1 MKNQRW
7 RCTWIRELWISANS
21 QSLDRFDNRL
31 MNRSMTNTTN
41 ACTTDLLE
49 SIILPSPNGHSIRW
63 ERCIEERREEERG
76 VCRVVEETNQ
86 TKCNWKI
93 EPCFPSTSICC
104 CSFFSYIFSIRFIWL
119 SELFYLRNAVQCVNT
134 EYKQCGRCSCFSF
147 ILHLRFFFSSASFHT
162 ERSLTS
168 FALCRTRSQYV
179 SFRTTTR
186 IQCAIYFS
194 FFFRSWSDVEWWLL
208 PRTHAAW
215 NDFTIHLFR
224 WLQYSHVWVCLSV
237 VVYSILKAMLCGSV
251 LCVWKKKRIELNR
264 RKKKSK
270 LTVVRWE
277 QWPARPKTR
286 AQNRFGCQKRNERRI
301 QNENKMHDRQL
312 ESTAT
317 FSCVAALR
325 VWRDHDHFC
334 SFHSAIFRV
343 FGIFEFSTRKWTR
356 AEKCAFVAD
365 SKSPQIEIKFKM

>member
-49 SIILPSPNGHSIRW
+49 SIILPTPNGHSIRW

-194 FFFRSWSDVEWWLL
+194 FFFSVVKRCRMVAAAPYSCRVERFYDTFISLASIL
-208 PRTHAAW
+208 TC
-215 NDFTIHLFR
+215 
-224 WLQYSHVWVCLSV
+224 VGLSV
-237 VVYSILKAMLCGSV
+237 CGCLFNTQGDALWLCP
-251 LCVWKKKRIELNR
+251 LCVEKKTNRIE
-264 RKKKSK
+264 
-270 LTVVRWE
+270 
-277 QWPARPKTR
+277 
-286 AQNRFGCQKRNERRI
+286 
-301 QNENKMHDRQL
+301 
-312 ESTAT
+312 
-317 FSCVAALR
+317 
-325 VWRDHDHFC
+325 
-334 SFHSAIFRV
+334 
-343 FGIFEFSTRKWTR
+343 
-356 AEKCAFVAD
+356 
-365 SKSPQIEIKFKM
+365 